1 MISIQKF
8 YLSWFAA
15 AKPIASSIPWNIRN
29 NNTIAIK
36 TSRGKSRRE
45 RGKKASPA
53 AVAPMHCILHVDIP
67 GCPLRPQHNPALA
80 IPLAATN
87 CERAIGTALACITLL
102 QEETTGEYMS
112 ELEENFEVVYLF
124 ICCTM
129 AVLGIY
135 IAAAF
140 GAFVSKRRQDKQPV
154 TKHPTRPARTIS
166 TLP

>member
-1 MISIQKF
+1 
-8 YLSWFAA
+8 
-15 AKPIASSIPWNIRN
+15 
-29 NNTIAIK
+29 
-36 TSRGKSRRE
+36 
-45 RGKKASPA
+45 
-53 AVAPMHCILHVDIP
+53 
-67 GCPLRPQHNPALA
+67 
-80 IPLAATN
+80 
-87 CERAIGTALACITLL
+87 
-102 QEETTGEYMS
+102 MS